1 MAPEGTSYQGLTRSL
16 PFVDN
21 PKNLICENQPTQ
33 LFNCFV
39 HEIEAQYESRKMANG
54 VVSVYL
60 YIYIYVCMKKYPL
73 STKYTQLKSMKGI
86 YKSYTQIHQFSYD
99 LEYHLVICEK
109 SYIAI
114 ENGHS

>member
-60 YIYIYVCMKKYPL
+60 YIYMC
-73 STKYTQLKSMKGI
+73 
-86 YKSYTQIHQFSYD
+86 
-99 LEYHLVICEK
+99 
-109 SYIAI
+109 A
-114 ENGHS
+114 